1 MGWKLRYASH
11 LGYRSADTPL
21 YLHSVGSLDPS
32 RHVEFAAD
40 LGFAGV
46 QYALA
51 RTRPVDEQRAVGDA
65 LRRRGLEAGCI
76 LFAPVQTAVQPLWA
90 SSDPDHR
97 QAIVAQIDQAIDC
110 ARRIGSRHVA
120 VIGGADPRA
129 PLAWQQLAMVENLK
143 WMADRAEEAGV
154 VLCLESLSRRSLPNM
169 LLSHVGEAYA
179 VAKAVNSRAVRL
191 IFDTSHVQI
200 MDGDLLANLD
210 ACWDLIAIVQLA
222 DNPGRLEPGTGE
234 LNFPNILRRLV
245 DRQFKGLVE
254 LEHGWSTPDATTET
268 RGIEWLRDVDAR
280 L

>member
-11 LGYRSADTPL
+11 LGYRSPDTPL
-21 YLHSVGSLDPS
+21 FLHSVGALDPL
-32 RHVEFAAD
+32 RHVAFAAD

-46 QYALA
+46 QYALG
-51 RTRPVDEQRAVGDA
+51 RTRPVEEQRAVGDA
-65 LRRRGLEAGCI
+65 LQRRNLEAGCV
-76 LFAPVQTAVQPLWA
+76 LFAPVQTALQPLWA
-90 SSDPDHR
+90 SADPDGR
-97 QAIVAQIDQAIDC
+97 QAIATEIDQAIDC
-110 ARRIGSRHVA
+110 ARRVGSRHVA

-129 PLAWQQLAMVENLK
+129 PLAWQQLAMIENLK
-143 WMADRAEEAGV
+143 WMADRAERAGI

-169 LLSHVGEAYA
+169 LLSHIGEACA
-179 VAKAVNSRAVRL
+179 VAKAVDSPAVRL

-210 ACWDLIAIVQLA
+210 ACWDQIAIVQLA

-245 DRQFKGLVE
+245 EREFTGLVE
-254 LEHGWSTPDATTET
+254 LEHGWSTADATAEA
-268 RGIEWLRDVDAR
+268 RGIAWLRTVDRA